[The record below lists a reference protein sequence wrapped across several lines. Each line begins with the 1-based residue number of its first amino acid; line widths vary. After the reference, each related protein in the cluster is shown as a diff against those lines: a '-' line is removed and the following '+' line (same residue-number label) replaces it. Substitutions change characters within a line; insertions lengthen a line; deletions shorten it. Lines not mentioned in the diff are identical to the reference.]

1 MVQQISDAELEI
13 MKIVWGNPEDVTLF
27 PYIMDGLAAR
37 GKPCQKNTLIV
48 LLSRLMNKGFLS
60 AKKIG
65 RRNEYTTLVS
75 EAEYQTAQTKNFLD
89 KIYEGSAK
97 GLVSNLI
104 MGDLLTDGEYEDLKK
119 LLEKGKEKH
128 SSERQKQL
136 DKLGMIWVKPDP
148 WEVRYD
154 FAKAY
159 YEEHGNL
166 NIPSKYRADGIWL
179 AKWVNEQ
186 KQVFNGKRKGKTLRV
201 DQVRRLEA
209 IGMEW
214 GLQKKVGM
222 KIDQNQETVQKSIA

>member
-1 MVQQISDAELEI
+1 MLYIKEDKTVVQQISDAELEI

-27 PYIMDGLAAR
+27 PYIMDRLAVR

-104 MGDLLTDGEYEDLKK
+104 MGDLLADEEYEELKR
-119 LLEKGKEKH
+119 LLEKGKG
-128 SSERQKQL
+128 QQ
-136 DKLGMIWVKPDP
+136 
-148 WEVRYD
+148 
-154 FAKAY
+154 
-159 YEEHGNL
+159 
-166 NIPSKYRADGIWL
+166 
-179 AKWVNEQ
+179 
-186 KQVFNGKRKGKTLRV
+186 
-201 DQVRRLEA
+201 
-209 IGMEW
+209 
-214 GLQKKVGM
+214 
-222 KIDQNQETVQKSIA
+222 